1 MKMNMNLHEIK
12 GLNEDGI
19 KSSINEKHARESQE
33 VDLND
38 HYIYI
43 SYPVDANKKQ
53 FNRLILF
60 TT

>member
-1 MKMNMNLHEIK
+1 MKMTQMDLHEIK
-12 GLNEDGI
+12 GLRKDGI
-19 KSSINEKHARESQE
+19 KSTINEKNTTESQE

-53 FNRLILF
+53 FNRYI
-60 TT
+60 